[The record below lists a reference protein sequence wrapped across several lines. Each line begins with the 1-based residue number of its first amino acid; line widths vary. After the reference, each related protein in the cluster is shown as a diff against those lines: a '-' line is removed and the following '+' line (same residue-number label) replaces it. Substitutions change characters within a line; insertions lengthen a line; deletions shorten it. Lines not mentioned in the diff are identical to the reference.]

1 MRNLMTFKIFES
13 ESRYNYT
20 MDDVKELPAFQLLKA
35 VGYYDSSTDVM
46 KRHMSMRLYNDV
58 LELTDPTDNVIVYS
72 SGYVRKTTPAHWTD
86 SSQRVMKK
94 FPNNGS
100 LVTWNDQFLYVYD
113 WTLKQFKKKGID
125 KYSDV
130 DKSEFSDAEA
140 ILKYMYKIFDTNKDA
155 AYRIYDGLKD
165 EDKSKFLKRMKL
177 TKKDFEERKKKYE
190 LGMNIV
196 SKWLT

>member
-1 MRNLMTFKIFES
+1 MTFKIFES

-20 MDDVKELPAFQLLKA
+20 MDDVRELPAFQLLKL
-35 VGYYDSSTDVM
+35 VGYYDSSTEII
-46 KRHMSMRLYNDV
+46 KRHMNMRLYNKE
-58 LELTDPTDNVIVYS
+58 LELDDPTDNVMVYS
-72 SGYVRKTTPAHWTD
+72 NGYVRRITKDRWGGGRPY
-86 SSQRVMKK
+86 VMKK
-94 FPNNGS
+94 FDDGN
-100 LVTWNDQFLYVYD
+100 TIMRWNQQFLYIYD

-130 DKSEFSDAEA
+130 DKSEFSDAES
-140 ILKYMYKIFDTNKDA
+140 ILKYMYKIFDSNRDVV
-155 AYRIYDGLKD
+155 YRIYDGLKD

>member
-20 MDDVKELPAFQLLKA
+20 LDDVKELPAFQLLKA

-46 KRHMSMRLYNDV
+46 KRHMSMRLYNDA
-58 LELTDPTDNVIVYS
+58 LELTDPNDNVIVYS
-72 SGYVRKTTPAHWTD
+72 SGYVRKTTPAHWTA

-94 FPNNGS
+94 FPNDGS
-100 LVTWNDQFLYVYD
+100 LLTWNNQFLYVYD

-130 DKSEFSDAEA
+130 DKSEFSDSEA
-140 ILKYMYKIFDTNKDA
+140 ILKYMYKIFDTNKEV

-165 EDKSKFLKRMKL
+165 EDKSKFLKKMKL
-177 TKKDFEERKKKYE
+177 DKEDFEERKKKYE

>member
-1 MRNLMTFKIFES
+1 
-13 ESRYNYT
+13 
-20 MDDVKELPAFQLLKA
+20 
-35 VGYYDSSTDVM
+35 
-46 KRHMSMRLYNDV
+46 MSMRLYNDV
-58 LELTDPTDNVIVYS
+58 LELTDPSDNVIVYS

-94 FPNNGS
+94 FPNDGS
-100 LVTWNDQFLYVYD
+100 LLTWNDQFLYVYD
-113 WTLKQFKKKGID
+113 WTLKQFKKKGIN

-140 ILKYMYKIFDTNKDA
+140 ILKYMYKIFDTNKDV

-165 EDKSKFLKRMKL
+165 ENKSKFLKRMKL